1 MVAAKSVVKGKK
13 NMDHPVARQA
23 VPKRSDVSEP
33 SVSADGRQTAE
44 AAAADKQQPPA
55 RKATTKASA
64 PLLQPVDLG
73 DSQWYLN
80 RELTWLSFNQRV
92 LHEAADPRT
101 PLLERVKFLA
111 IVGANLDEFFMKR
124 IGGLKQQL
132 AADVQEL
139 TPDGR
144 TPRQQLVECH
154 RVIRE
159 LDAKRE
165 LLYRQVMKLLDEK
178 GIEVV
183 SWKGLSV
190 KEQKQLKEHYARDI
204 YPLLTP
210 QSIDPAHPFP
220 FVSNLSLNLLVTV
233 RYLREKE
240 VSLARVKV
248 PLGPGVPR
256 FMRIGKG
263 ERFIRLEEVMAA
275 NLGMLFPGMKVVAC
289 EFFRVTRNANTEK
302 DEETA
307 DDLVSMIESELQE
320 RRFAPIVRLEVATGM
335 DSLHKGHL
343 AAQLELDEESDVF
356 EVPGMLAMRDLFEL
370 ARLNIA
376 KLHDPPHH
384 PVDPPLFST
393 NRNIFHLIRD
403 AGSVLV
409 HHPYESFSSSVER
422 FLNEAADDPKV
433 CAIKMTLYRTSRES
447 RLVDA
452 LVRAAENGKQVAVA
466 VELKARFD
474 EAANLLLAERME
486 EAGIHVTYGVVGLK
500 THCKVTLVVR
510 RDYSGI
516 RRYVHIG
523 TGNYH
528 GDTARIYSDLGL
540 FTSDD
545 VIGRDVT
552 ELFNYLTTGFTPRRT
567 YHKLLPAPKHL
578 KRALQEKIE
587 REITQHREKG
597 GGHLQFKM
605 NALEDADIVA
615 SLYRA
620 TQAGVKVDLYVRD
633 SCRFRPGIPGLSET
647 GRVVSI
653 VGRFLEHSR
662 IYYFRNGGAE
672 EYFIGSADAM
682 KRNLESRVEIL
693 VPVEQAELQQ
703 QLRSI
708 LDAHDADRRSAW
720 DMQSDGSYQQR
731 RTKAGGEQVVLHQ
744 FLIDETEKAAKE
756 ARRLKKRLARVKLGR

>member
-1 MVAAKSVVKGKK
+1 
-13 NMDHPVARQA
+13 
-23 VPKRSDVSEP
+23 
-33 SVSADGRQTAE
+33 
-44 AAAADKQQPPA
+44 
-55 RKATTKASA
+55 
-64 PLLQPVDLG
+64 
-73 DSQWYLN
+73 
-80 RELTWLSFNQRV
+80 
-92 LHEAADPRT
+92 
-101 PLLERVKFLA
+101 
-111 IVGANLDEFFMKR
+111 
-124 IGGLKQQL
+124 
-132 AADVQEL
+132 
-139 TPDGR
+139 
-144 TPRQQLVECH
+144 
-154 RVIRE
+154 
-159 LDAKRE
+159 
-165 LLYRQVMKLLDEK
+165 
-178 GIEVV
+178 
-183 SWKGLSV
+183 
-190 KEQKQLKEHYARDI
+190 
-204 YPLLTP
+204 
-210 QSIDPAHPFP
+210 
-220 FVSNLSLNLLVTV
+220 
-233 RYLREKE
+233 
-240 VSLARVKV
+240 
-248 PLGPGVPR
+248 
-256 FMRIGKG
+256 
-263 ERFIRLEEVMAA
+263 
-275 NLGMLFPGMKVVAC
+275 
-289 EFFRVTRNANTEK
+289 
-302 DEETA
+302 
-307 DDLVSMIESELQE
+307 
-320 RRFAPIVRLEVATGM
+320 
-335 DSLHKGHL
+335 
-343 AAQLELDEESDVF
+343 
-356 EVPGMLAMRDLFEL
+356 MRDLFEL

-567 YHKLLPAPKHL
+567 YNKLLPAPKHL

-587 REITQHREKG
+587 REIVQHREKG

-605 NALEDADIVA
+605 NALEDADVVA

-708 LDAHDADRRSAW
+708 LDAHDVDRRSAW
-720 DMQSDGSYQQR
+720 DMQPDGSYQQR
-731 RTKAGGEQVVLHQ
+731 RTKTGSEQVILHQ
-744 FLIDETEKAAKE
+744 FLIDAAEKAAKE
-756 ARRLKKRLARVKLGR
+756 ARRLKKRMARVKLGR